1 MAVLPRTR
9 RFTVD
14 EFERMVDAGVFASDD
29 RVELIEGEIIEMTPI
44 GPPHASIV
52 DRLNM
57 LMVAPAGR
65 SSDRPGPGTSRLRR
79 TAFAAAS
86 PIWLCSGHA
95 RTTTPRGCPA
105 HATSSCSSRS
115 WTRRSSTTGR
125 RKAPL
130 YARAGV
136 RELWLV
142 DIPAG
147 VLDVQ
152 REPSAD
158 GYRDVRTLRHG
169 ESLTPLAFPDVTLAV
184 DDILG

>member
-1 MAVLPRTR
+1 MAVLPRSR
-9 RFTVD
+9 RFTVE
-14 EFERMVDAGVFASDD
+14 EFERMVHAGVFASDD

-44 GPPHASIV
+44 GLPHASIV
-52 DRLNM
+52 DRLTM
-57 LMVAPAGR
+57 LIARRLG
-65 SSDRPGPGTSRLRR
+65 DRTIVRVQGPVGFATLHSRPQPDLALLRPRKDYYVTRIPSAHDIFLLIEVMDTSVEYDR
-79 TAFAAAS
+79 
-86 PIWLCSGHA
+86 
-95 RTTTPRGCPA
+95 
-105 HATSSCSSRS
+105 
-115 WTRRSSTTGR
+115 R

-147 VLDVQ
+147 VVDVQ

-158 GYRDVRTLRHG
+158 GYRDVGTRRRG
-169 ESLTPLAFPDVTLAV
+169 ESLNTLAFPKVTLAV

>member
-1 MAVLPRTR
+1 MAVLPRAR
-9 RFTVD
+9 RFSVD
-14 EFERMVDAGVFASDD
+14 EYERMVHAGVFASDD

-44 GPPHASIV
+44 GIPHASIV

-57 LMVAPAGR
+57 LMARRLGDRTIVRVQGPIGFVALHSRPQPDLALLRPRKDYYAARIPGAR
-65 SSDRPGPGTSRLRR
+65 DIFLLVEVMDTSVEYDR
-79 TAFAAAS
+79 
-86 PIWLCSGHA
+86 
-95 RTTTPRGCPA
+95 
-105 HATSSCSSRS
+105 
-115 WTRRSSTTGR
+115 R

-147 VLDVQ
+147 VVDVQ

-158 GYRDVRTLRHG
+158 GYRDVRTLRRG
-169 ESLTPLAFPDVTLAV
+169 ERLTPLAFPDVTLGV

>member
-1 MAVLPRTR
+1 VAVLPRVR

-14 EFERMVDAGVFASDD
+14 EYERMVHAGVFASDD

-44 GPPHASIV
+44 GLPHASIV

-57 LMVAPAGR
+57 LMARRLGDRTIVRVQGPVGFVALHSRPQPDLALLR
-65 SSDRPGPGTSRLRR
+65 PRKDYYATRVPSARDIFLLVEVMDTSVEYDR
-79 TAFAAAS
+79 
-86 PIWLCSGHA
+86 
-95 RTTTPRGCPA
+95 
-105 HATSSCSSRS
+105 
-115 WTRRSSTTGR
+115 R

-152 REPSAD
+152 RTPSAD
-158 GYRDVRTLRHG
+158 GYRDVRTLRRS
-169 ESLTPLAFPDVTLAV
+169 ERLTPLAFPDVTLLV
-184 DDILG
+184 DEVLG

>member
-1 MAVLPRTR
+1 MAVLPRAR

-14 EFERMVDAGVFASDD
+14 EYERMVHAGVFASDD
-29 RVELIEGEIIEMTPI
+29 RVELIEGDIIEMTPI
-44 GPPHASIV
+44 GIPHASIV

-57 LMVAPAGR
+57 LM
-65 SSDRPGPGTSRLRR
+65 
-79 TAFAAAS
+79 
-86 PIWLCSGHA
+86 
-95 RTTTPRGCPA
+95 
-105 HATSSCSSRS
+105 
-115 WTRRSSTTGR
+115 TRRLGDRTIVRVQGPIGFVALHSRPQPDLALLRPRKDYYAARIPGARDIFLLVEVMDTSVEYDRR

-158 GYRDVRTLRHG
+158 GYRHPHTLRRG
-169 ESLTPLAFPDVTLAV
+169 QSLTPLAFPDVTLGV

>member
-1 MAVLPRTR
+1 MPVLPRAR

-14 EFERMVDAGVFASDD
+14 EYERMVHAGVFASDD

-44 GPPHASIV
+44 GIPHASIV

-57 LMVAPAGR
+57 LMARRLGDRTIVRVQGPIGFVALHSRPQPDLALLRPRKDYYAARIPGAR
-65 SSDRPGPGTSRLRR
+65 DIFLLVEVMDTSVEYDR
-79 TAFAAAS
+79 
-86 PIWLCSGHA
+86 
-95 RTTTPRGCPA
+95 
-105 HATSSCSSRS
+105 
-115 WTRRSSTTGR
+115 R

-152 REPSAD
+152 RAPSSD
-158 GYRDVRTLRHG
+158 GYRDVRTLGRG
-169 ESLTPLAFPDVTLAV
+169 ERLTPRAFPDVTLAV

>member
-1 MAVLPRTR
+1 MAVLPRAR

-14 EFERMVDAGVFASDD
+14 EYERMVHAGVFASDD

-44 GPPHASIV
+44 GLPHASIV

-57 LMVAPAGR
+57 LMARRLG
-65 SSDRPGPGTSRLRR
+65 DRTIVRVQGPVGFVTLHSRPQPDLALLRPRKDYYATRVPSAHDIFLLIEVMDTSVEYDR
-79 TAFAAAS
+79 
-86 PIWLCSGHA
+86 
-95 RTTTPRGCPA
+95 
-105 HATSSCSSRS
+105 
-115 WTRRSSTTGR
+115 R

-147 VLDVQ
+147 VVDVQ
-152 REPSAD
+152 REPSAG
-158 GYRDVRTLRHG
+158 GYRDVRTLRRG
-169 ESLTPLAFPDVTLAV
+169 ESLNTLAFPEVTLAV